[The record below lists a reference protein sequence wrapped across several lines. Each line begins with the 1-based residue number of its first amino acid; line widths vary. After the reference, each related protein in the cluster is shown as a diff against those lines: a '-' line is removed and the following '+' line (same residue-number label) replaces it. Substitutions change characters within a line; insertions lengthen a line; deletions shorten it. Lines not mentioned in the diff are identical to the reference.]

1 MEKKQIITL
10 IKKTYAEFAKEH
22 GFTFYKP
29 TILVRISEDTLH
41 IINFDVYAHGFDCKV
56 AIQPLFVPGEAISLS
71 LGNRLSHLGEH
82 SPGIWG
88 QGNEIEVAEDFEQ
101 VKVLL
106 ENNALPWFEK
116 VGHPEGLINFLS
128 DGNFERNKD
137 MIVGLP
143 PFMRRLIL
151 AMGYLNCGNTRK
163 AASEVGIFHELTK
176 DETKPWMLELKKL
189 AHQIN
194 ELIIKGD
201 SGEIVQ
207 HLNRI
212 IQETKSNLKIKIS

>member
-1 MEKKQIITL
+1 M
-10 IKKTYAEFAKEH
+10 IKKIFANFKSEH

-29 TILVRISEDTLH
+29 TILVRMSQDTLH
-41 IINFDVYAHGFDCKV
+41 IINFDVYDYGFDCKV

-71 LGNRLSHLGEH
+71 FGNRLSHLCEH

-88 QGNEIEVAEDFEQ
+88 QGNEIEVEEDFQQ
-101 VKVLL
+101 VKALL

-128 DGNFERNKD
+128 DENFEENKD

-143 PFMRRLIL
+143 PFMRRLFL
-151 AMGYLNCGNTRK
+151 AMGYLYCGNTSK
-163 AASEVGIFHELTK
+163 AASEVRIFHDLTNN
-176 DETKPWMLELKKL
+176 EAKPWMLELKKF
-189 AHQIN
+189 AYQIDD
-194 ELIIKGD
+194 LILYGD

-207 HLNRI
+207 HFKKI
-212 IQETKSNLKIKIS
+212 IQETKSNLKLKIS